1 MQNHHTQ
8 NVLLILNPA
17 AGKRHVWQ
25 KTNRQIEEISS
36 VFEER
41 GYHVDAHVTAKS
53 GDAAAFVEQ
62 FGPGHDLV
70 ICHGGDGTLHET
82 INGLMR
88 ASLNIP
94 LGYLPAGTTNDM
106 ARVLHL
112 PKQPLKAAHVLAKG
126 HTDKQDVGVFND
138 TRYFSYVAS
147 FGALTSVPYSTPQWI
162 KNRVGYLAYLFQVLR
177 SLSELRPYTLE
188 MKIDGQTHAKGRF
201 IFGSI
206 SNTYSISGIFQFK
219 PEDVCLNDGQFE
231 LMLIR
236 YPENIRDFCQ
246 IASNLI
252 RRTTDGHFVIFQ
264 HVHTV
269 DFHFEEETRWTV
281 DGEDGG
287 SSRSIRIRNLPKA
300 LTFIHNRRRNASAR

>member
-1 MQNHHTQ
+1 MQKQNTQ
-8 NVLLILNPA
+8 SVLLILNPA
-17 AGKRHVWQ
+17 SGKRRGSRKIKRWLSEV
-25 KTNRQIEEISS
+25 TSLLEEK
-36 VFEER
+36 
-41 GYHVDAHVTAKS
+41 GYRVDTYLTEKP
-53 GDAAAFVEQ
+53 GDAAVFAEQ
-62 FGPGHDLV
+62 LASKHDLV
-70 ICHGGDGTLHET
+70 VCGGGDGTLHEV

-88 ASLNIP
+88 ASVHIP

-112 PKQPLKAAHVLAKG
+112 PNHPLKAAHVLLKG
-126 HTDKQDVGVFND
+126 HTDAQDIGVFND

-177 SLSELRPYTLE
+177 SLSELRPYALE
-188 MKIDGQTHAKGRF
+188 MEIDGQTHAKGRF

-206 SNTYSISGIFQFK
+206 SNAYSISGIFRFK
-219 PEDVCLNDGQFE
+219 PEDVCLNDGKFE
-231 LMLIR
+231 LMLLR
-236 YPENIRDFCQ
+236 YPENLWDFFK

-264 HVHTV
+264 HVHSV
-269 DFHFEEETRWTV
+269 AFQFEEETAWTV

-287 SSRSIRIRNLPKA
+287 ASRSVRIRNLPKA
-300 LTFIHNRRRNASAR
+300 LTFIHNRAAR